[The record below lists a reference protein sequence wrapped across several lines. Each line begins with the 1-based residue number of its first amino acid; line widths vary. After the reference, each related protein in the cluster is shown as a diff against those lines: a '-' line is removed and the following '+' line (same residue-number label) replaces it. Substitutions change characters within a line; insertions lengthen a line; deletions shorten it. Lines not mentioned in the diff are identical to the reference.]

1 MSEVEENSN
10 QKTKWNKESIKGLW
24 ATGMESLKI
33 QNLLRFLPL
42 LLLFFVFSIIF
53 IYKNHQVAKTLKEIG
68 ELKRE
73 IKELRAEE
81 SAIKFDLMNQSR
93 QSKIIQKLEGTGI
106 KELRTPPY
114 KIKKS
119 SSE

>member
-1 MSEVEENSN
+1 MTEQEEEIKNSGFGIN
-10 QKTKWNKESIKGLW
+10 DVKAWWQMGKESLQAKNI
-24 ATGMESLKI
+24 LK
-33 QNLLRFLPL
+33 FLPL
-42 LLLFFVFSIIF
+42 FLLFFVFSIIF

-73 IKELRAEE
+73 INELRAEE

-93 QSKIIQKLEGTGI
+93 QSKIIQKLEGTGL

-114 KIKKS
+114 KIKKAK
-119 SSE
+119 

>member
-1 MSEVEENSN
+1 MSEEKNIEGSEKFSLSTLVEW
-10 QKTKWNKESIKGLW
+10 WNMLI
-24 ATGMESLKI
+24 ESLQAKNI
-33 QNLLRFLPL
+33 LKFLPL

-73 IKELRAEE
+73 INELRAEE

-106 KELRTPPY
+106 QELRTPPY
-114 KIKKS
+114 KIKK
-119 SSE
+119 EID